1 MMSHNSHLFLPYNA
15 LFLTFN
21 CMVKVV
27 NLWVRVSKGWS
38 WWLGCCVILIVPFL
52 GIERFWGLGS
62 FCLNWSLLSR
72 VVSPILRVC
81 RWCALLILGAWK
93 ENACEA
99 VAILFKFSGHFGEWI
114 FYDFLPPYSCQIE
127 FHWDHLNRHCH
138 GPYLFFLV
146 VLQCGQ
152 ILCSPNLCW
161 LSTSKFYFHLGKKPC
176 FSPIFTRCEHNYDYK
191 KLRLFGKDFGFQNY
205 LDFPY
210 SFARVFFPVVL
221 VLDKIIN
228 YCWIQL
234 WLNVWFEKSVTC
246 PYPLNRRSDQAS
258 EGSSGIAFRITT

>member
-152 ILCSPNLCW
+152 VLCSLISADHQPASSISIWVRNPVSVQFLLDVNTIMITKSYVC
-161 LSTSKFYFHLGKKPC
+161 LARILGSKIISI
-176 FSPIFTRCEHNYDYK
+176 SPIPLPGFFF
-191 KLRLFGKDFGFQNY
+191 RLY
-205 LDFPY
+205 
-210 SFARVFFPVVL
+210 
-221 VLDKIIN
+221 
-228 YCWIQL
+228 
-234 WLNVWFEKSVTC
+234 
-246 PYPLNRRSDQAS
+246 
-258 EGSSGIAFRITT
+258 